1 MSFGKPFQKGISGN
15 PEGRPSLPARIR
27 SARRANQARL
37 IELVM
42 TCFARTASEM
52 RERKEAPDLAELERE
67 VMGLMAEASSD
78 VAAFKYLTELVCG
91 KIPETDVET
100 AAEQMSPQEKLEIL
114 RRAISTLEQQVK
126 SDGSG

>member
-1 MSFGKPFQKGISGN
+1 
-15 PEGRPSLPARIR
+15 
-27 SARRANQARL
+27 
-37 IELVM
+37 M